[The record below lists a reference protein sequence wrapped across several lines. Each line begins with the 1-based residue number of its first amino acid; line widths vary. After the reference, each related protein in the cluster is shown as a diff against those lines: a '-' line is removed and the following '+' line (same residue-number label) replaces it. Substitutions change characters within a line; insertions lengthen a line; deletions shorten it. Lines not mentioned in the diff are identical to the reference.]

1 MNSRTVKLEESGLE
15 MRSGRRMIFKI
26 LDTQINNYKL
36 QFITDWEGN
45 HDLSPDEKDEKIA
58 KLETIKEELNS
69 MFRDMEYGSKEVSFS
84 LNLEVSL
91 KDVDRQSSALSQLSA

>member
-58 KLETIKEELNS
+58 KMRIAHTLRNCLANIYPPEI
-69 MFRDMEYGSKEVSFS
+69 
-84 LNLEVSL
+84 
-91 KDVDRQSSALSQLSA
+91 